1 MIFCMSRDF
10 VFVCYTN
17 ISEMGRKGN
26 ELSNDVKKVVWS
38 LLENGDYIQKVSEI
52 LGIPPST
59 ISSVKKRTEERGS
72 VENIRTRPPNLSDR
86 HYRRLERL
94 VKTNRRESLIE
105 ITNKFHENIDQ
116 PVAKHAAQLHLHKHG
131 FSRRVSK
138 KKVVLKESNKK
149 KWLAWSRGKRRLIV
163 QNN

>member
-1 MIFCMSRDF
+1 MKFLINLLVYSFICKMI
-10 VFVCYTN
+10 
-17 ISEMGRKGN
+17 K
-26 ELSNDVKKVVWS
+26 
-38 LLENGDYIQKVSEI
+38 NGDYIQKVSEI

-72 VENIRTRPPNLSDR
+72 VENIRRSGRPPNLSDR

-131 FSRRVSK
+131 FLRRVSK
-138 KKVVLKESNKK
+138 KKVVVKESNRK
-149 KWLAWSRGKRRLIV
+149 
-163 QNN
+163 